1 MGRRTAVIGQTEKRK
16 MLKLGNVFRA
26 RTSLGSKA
34 DVATALVAAA
44 LMAGAVTVQATPAAA
59 QELSDKSIRTFMDY
73 AWSLV
78 PARFTKPN
86 GEVIEVDKKKK
97 EEVMVPADVAREI
110 IRVGRISAHAQVCNL
125 PEDQVMNYR
134 SLMKREGDKK
144 QWTPQQMIYIS
155 QLHLTTVMLLT
166 GKIKL
171 VEKQGDK
178 QVVIEEKKS
187 PVTTCPPEQA
197 AKVKDMIT
205 TYVKSGPPIAQVQM
219 AEPDAGAGDG
229 AKPAAEVQQEAP
241 KK

>member
-1 MGRRTAVIGQTEKRK
+1 MSN
-16 MLKLGNVFRA
+16 LGNGFGARVSRA
-26 RTSLGSKA
+26 SKA
-34 DVATALVAAA
+34 GVVSAMAAAA
-44 LMAGAVTVQATPAAA
+44 LAGALVTPAAA
-59 QELSDKSIRTFMDY
+59 QELSDKSVKTFMDY

-86 GEVIEVDKKKK
+86 GEVVEVDKKKK
-97 EEVMVPADVAREI
+97 DEVMVSPELAREI

-134 SLMKREGDKK
+134 SLMKREQDKK
-144 QWTPQQMIYIS
+144 QWTPQQLIYIS

-187 PVTTCPPEQA
+187 PVQTCPPEQA
-197 AKVKDMIT
+197 AKVKEMIAA
-205 TYVKSGPPIAQVQM
+205 YVKAGPPIAQVQM
-219 AEPDAGAGDG
+219 AEPDSGAPATGDG

>member
-1 MGRRTAVIGQTEKRK
+1 

-26 RTSLGSKA
+26 RVARASKA

-97 EEVMVPADVAREI
+97 DEVMVPADVAREI

-134 SLMKREGDKK
+134 SLMKRETEKK

-197 AKVKDMIT
+197 AKVKEMIT
-205 TYVKSGPPIAQVQM
+205 AYVKAGPPIAQVQM
-219 AEPDAGAGDG
+219 AEPDAGAGGDG

>member
-1 MGRRTAVIGQTEKRK
+1 MPNLGIVMGARGARGVMAGVASVLAVG
-16 MLKLGNVFRA
+16 
-26 RTSLGSKA
+26 
-34 DVATALVAAA
+34 ALVGLAAP
-44 LMAGAVTVQATPAAA
+44 AGA
-59 QELSDKSIRTFMDY
+59 QELSDKSVKTFMDY

-86 GEVIEVDKKKK
+86 GEVVEVDKKKK
-97 EEVMVPADVAREI
+97 DEVMVPADVAREI

-134 SLMKREGDKK
+134 SLMKRETDKK

-178 QVVIEEKKS
+178 QVVIEEKKA

-197 AKVKDMIT
+197 AKVKELIAA
-205 TYVKSGPPIAQVQM
+205 YVKAGPPIAQVQM
-219 AEPDAGAGDG
+219 AEPEAGAGSGDG
-229 AKPAAEVQQEAP
+229 AKPAAEVQREPP

>member
-1 MGRRTAVIGQTEKRK
+1 
-16 MLKLGNVFRA
+16 MLNLGNVFGARFARA
-26 RTSLGSKA
+26 SK
-34 DVATALVAAA
+34 VCATTVLTAAVLAGAAA
-44 LMAGAVTVQATPAAA
+44 APAAA
-59 QELSDKSIRTFMDY
+59 QELSDKSVRTFMEY

-86 GEVIEVDKKKK
+86 GEVVEVDKKKRD
-97 EEVMVPADVAREI
+97 EVMVSPEIAREI

-134 SLMKREGDKK
+134 SMMKREGDKK

-187 PVTTCPPEQA
+187 PVQTCPPEQA
-197 AKVKDMIT
+197 AKVKELIT
-205 TYVKSGPPIAQVQM
+205 AYVKAGPPIAQVQM
-219 AEPDAGAGDG
+219 AEPDAGAAGDG
-229 AKPAAEVQQEAP
+229 AKPAAAVQQEAP